1 MLFFEIQEERMAQK
15 KKTRLKDISERTGYS
30 ITTISHVINKTR
42 NVDPGT
48 RDVVLK
54 ALDDLGYQLPSKR
67 NQLTKSETL
76 GVVIADIRVDFFDE
90 LIKELEDIAYEYG
103 YHIVVMDSEENPKKE
118 LYCIRK
124 LIDIGVAGIV
134 LAPCNTKADLSFC
147 ADFPIVQVDRML
159 DADYFD
165 FVGIDNMMSSYY
177 LTRKLLMKGRD
188 RIALITFTDNNYCA
202 RERRKGYTLAMME
215 HGTYRSEHTL
225 VISYDAD
232 TNHETISRF
241 IRQHT
246 DVDTIICASS
256 NICYEVL
263 CEIKQLGADTHI
275 KNVCTFDNNKWL
287 DHVAFPVDAIS
298 QPITDIACIAIDLL
312 KTKIV
317 DRSSP
322 GGQKRIILNSC
333 IEGRSELFIG
343 GSESSLRSYEGEADT
358 KEA

>member
-103 YHIVVMDSEENPKKE
+103 YHVVVMDSEENPEKE
-118 LYCIRK
+118 RYCIKK
-124 LIDIGVAGIV
+124 LIKDGVAGIV

-147 ADFPIVQVDRML
+147 ADFPVVQVDRML
-159 DADYFD
+159 DANYFD
-165 FVGIDNMMSSYY
+165 FVGIDNMMVTYY
-177 LTRKLLMKGRD
+177 LTKKLLSKGKND
-188 RIALITFTDNNYCA
+188 IALITFTDDNYCA

-215 HGTYRSEHTL
+215 SGIYKNEHTL

-263 CEIKQLGADTHI
+263 CEIKRLGADNHI
-275 KNVCTFDNNKWL
+275 KQICTFDNNKWL